1 MTKKKSK
8 FSSTPPIASDINE
21 ANALIS
27 ELWEQLRHYED
38 RLKASS
44 ANSSKSPSSDGPKER
59 AERKKLKALVVAI
72 REELNRGH
80 EGHKRQL
87 SELKESDTVVDC
99 YPESTCSC
107 CGDTDLEMSDKP
119 FYHHQV
125 HEIPPLRIDITEY
138 RLYSGKCSQCGEAVK
153 AQKPSDTPQ
162 GVMGPNRSGPQWLDT

>member
-38 RLKASS
+38 RLKTSS

-72 REELNRGH
+72 REELNRVTKGIN
-80 EGHKRQL
+80 
-87 SELKESDTVVDC
+87 DN
-99 YPESTCSC
+99 
-107 CGDTDLEMSDKP
+107 
-119 FYHHQV
+119 
-125 HEIPPLRIDITEY
+125 
-138 RLYSGKCSQCGEAVK
+138 SQ
-153 AQKPSDTPQ
+153 
-162 GVMGPNRSGPQWLDT
+162 N